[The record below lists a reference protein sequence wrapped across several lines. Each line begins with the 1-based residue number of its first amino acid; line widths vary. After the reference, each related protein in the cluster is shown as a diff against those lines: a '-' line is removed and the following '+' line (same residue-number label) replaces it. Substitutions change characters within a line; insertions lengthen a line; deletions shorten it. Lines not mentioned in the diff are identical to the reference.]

1 MDRIKEEKPELG
13 ERELERLVQ
22 EWSEAEVELQAAK
35 RKILQYQDKTHI
47 PRVVEEIL
55 NNWEAQSQGREFNAI
70 LTVAYKKRV
79 IAYYDEF
86 KKQMK
91 AHKEKLNVAMT
102 FSFGN
107 ENDPDNI
114 PPEIIKGMF
123 KDYAEYTGI
132 EFIAGDK
139 KHGEDAYFEDVVE
152 RATRGG
158 SGRNKRI

>member
-1 MDRIKEEKPELG
+1 MAKENWSVWFRNGLRLRWSYKPLREKFFNI
-13 ERELERLVQ
+13 R
-22 EWSEAEVELQAAK
+22 
-35 RKILQYQDKTHI
+35 QDAYSQGS
-47 PRVVEEIL
+47 EEIL

-86 KKQMK
+86 KKQME

-107 ENDPDNI
+107 ENDPENI

-132 EFIAGDK
+132 EFIAGIK
-139 KHGEDAYFEDVVE
+139 SMVKTHIL
-152 RATRGG
+152 RML
-158 SGRNKRI
+158 